1 MAVLNLFFS
10 IKALNRLELW
20 STGQIYMQ
28 FNLVNNKMTQGLGK
42 WCFWFCFDVANGSGR
57 GLQCASVHLHVCTL
71 ALMEAFRV
79 FKHSWAHCSLLFISP
94 YASAFVACPQN
105 NIG

>member
-42 WCFWFCFDVANGSGR
+42 
-57 GLQCASVHLHVCTL
+57 
-71 ALMEAFRV
+71 
-79 FKHSWAHCSLLFISP
+79 
-94 YASAFVACPQN
+94 
-105 NIG
+105 